1 MCNYSFLLYVS
12 MFFLHVYMLY
22 VWDVGEAP
30 VFPPLISVNACV
42 DVVVSGVGLLQALA
56 VDPGPGVDHEVLHS
70 KEDLKETFT
79 HYMERGAA
87 AERFFSDKE
96 VFQRI
101 ARAAAEYPGA
111 KARLIYLPEL
121 LRYKDLLLS
130 DSVSVPFKH
139 DIYHFCSCMLEET
152 LPSLAR
158 SWRPTLTWWCS
169 CIHYYIQA
177 EMRQSPVFIASEL
190 ITYCWLFNHRCCYVG
205 LLVPNSTR
213 CWTSRSWFLPSRSRR
228 RMNFTSFW
236 STKQVK
242 RRGHRSCSHDPSG
255 LTAFAPFRWAVGL
268 DSGASSQPLHLLPR
282 RVQWRDERAGS
293 ICGQSGGVPAGAG
306 GAVRLPH
313 DGGAGQRDVGGETER
328 GEHTNHQQSHE
339 MSSMPSRPL
348 FFTFEGRFCCIR
360 HP

>member
-1 MCNYSFLLYVS
+1 M
-12 MFFLHVYMLY
+12 
-22 VWDVGEAP
+22 
-30 VFPPLISVNACV
+30 NACV

-158 SWRPTLTWWCS
+158 SWRPTLT
-169 CIHYYIQA
+169 
-177 EMRQSPVFIASEL
+177 
-190 ITYCWLFNHRCCYVG
+190 
-205 LLVPNSTR
+205 
-213 CWTSRSWFLPSRSRR
+213 
-228 RMNFTSFW
+228 
-236 STKQVK
+236 
-242 RRGHRSCSHDPSG
+242 
-255 LTAFAPFRWAVGL
+255 
-268 DSGASSQPLHLLPR
+268 
-282 RVQWRDERAGS
+282 
-293 ICGQSGGVPAGAG
+293 
-306 GAVRLPH
+306 
-313 DGGAGQRDVGGETER
+313 
-328 GEHTNHQQSHE
+328 
-339 MSSMPSRPL
+339 
-348 FFTFEGRFCCIR
+348 
-360 HP
+360 